1 MNSLAWHLKYIND
14 PEKAAVYGALPPDVE
29 RADEA
34 SE

>member
-1 MNSLAWHLKYIND
+1 MNSLAWQSKYIND